1 MPSLL
6 IKYRDG
12 RIEERT
18 SHEAIEEGLKLPD
31 TVFWLN
37 LEAPEVSEIE
47 EFGRV
52 FGFHPLTIEDCIKL
66 NQRPKLEDF
75 ETYLFVVLHFCVFHR
90 PTGEIDTRELHVFL
104 GPNYLITVQGEPIE
118 PLKEIYERCKKDPTI
133 WERGCDFIFY
143 LVGDTIADSYFPL
156 LDTIGEDVDRI
167 EDAILLSPKKED
179 LDRVFTLKQD
189 MVFLRKI
196 VSPMR
201 EVFNN
206 LSRKNST
213 LISER
218 NILYFRDIHGLLLMA
233 YEMIDSYR
241 DMVGNVLEVYLSTIS
256 NRMSEIMKRLTII
269 ATIFMPL
276 SFTTGFF
283 GMNFTS
289 IPFGSPWLLIGVLIL
304 TAVLPVSML
313 LWFYRQ
319 KWF

>member
-1 MPSLL
+1 
-6 IKYRDG
+6 
-12 RIEERT
+12 
-18 SHEAIEEGLKLPD
+18 
-31 TVFWLN
+31 
-37 LEAPEVSEIE
+37 
-47 EFGRV
+47 
-52 FGFHPLTIEDCIKL
+52 
-66 NQRPKLEDF
+66 
-75 ETYLFVVLHFCVFHR
+75 
-90 PTGEIDTRELHVFL
+90 
-104 GPNYLITVQGEPIE
+104 
-118 PLKEIYERCKKDPTI
+118 
-133 WERGCDFIFY
+133 
-143 LVGDTIADSYFPL
+143 
-156 LDTIGEDVDRI
+156 
-167 EDAILLSPKKED
+167 
-179 LDRVFTLKQD
+179 

-289 IPFGSPWLLIGVLIL
+289 IPFGSLWLLIGVLTL

>member
-1 MPSLL
+1 
-6 IKYRDG
+6 
-12 RIEERT
+12 
-18 SHEAIEEGLKLPD
+18 
-31 TVFWLN
+31 
-37 LEAPEVSEIE
+37 
-47 EFGRV
+47 
-52 FGFHPLTIEDCIKL
+52 
-66 NQRPKLEDF
+66 
-75 ETYLFVVLHFCVFHR
+75 
-90 PTGEIDTRELHVFL
+90 
-104 GPNYLITVQGEPIE
+104 
-118 PLKEIYERCKKDPTI
+118 
-133 WERGCDFIFY
+133 
-143 LVGDTIADSYFPL
+143 
-156 LDTIGEDVDRI
+156 
-167 EDAILLSPKKED
+167 
-179 LDRVFTLKQD
+179 
-189 MVFLRKI
+189 
-196 VSPMR
+196 MR

-289 IPFGSPWLLIGVLIL
+289 IPFGSLWLLIGVLTL